1 MTGMILDAVLML
13 LLVAAL
19 GYGVRLERK
28 LTQLRAGQLAF
39 AGAVT
44 ELNAACGRAESALAS
59 LRASGED
66 ADLLH
71 DRILK
76 ARQLKADLEQLIAK
90 GVRNAPLPPR
100 NGVDEGSPANRGGGR
115 SEAET
120 GRGGKGEPDSD
131 RARIA
136 QPAPTG
142 RPAATLPRG
151 GRETLSAA
159 PTPTPTPDP
168 DDRAFRMA
176 ALAERIQGMASPA
189 KAAAGAGNVQA
200 ILHALTANQS
210 PKQSLNR
217 TKASL
222 DDDLFAA

>member
-19 GYGVRLERK
+19 GYGVRLEKK

-44 ELNAACGRAESALAS
+44 ELNAACTRAENALGS
-59 LRASGED
+59 LRASGEE

-71 DRILK
+71 DRIIK
-76 ARQLKADLEQLIAK
+76 ARALKTDLEQLMARGGRIA
-90 GVRNAPLPPR
+90 
-100 NGVDEGSPANRGGGR
+100 SPSPSGEGGR

-120 GRGGKGEPDSD
+120 GWGRQGEPDSD
-131 RARIA
+131 RARVA
-136 QPAPTG
+136 APTPPG
-142 RPAATLPRG
+142 RSATPRG
-151 GRETLSAA
+151 GRENVSAA
-159 PTPTPTPDP
+159 PVFPDP

-176 ALAERIQGMASPA
+176 ALAERISGMSAPA
-189 KAAAGAGNVQA
+189 PAATAGAGNVEA
-200 ILHALTANQS
+200 ILHALTANQAA
-210 PKQSLNR
+210 KQSLNR
-217 TKASL
+217 SRVNLST

>member
-19 GYGVRLERK
+19 GYGVRLEKK

-44 ELNAACGRAESALAS
+44 ELNAACTRAEAALGS
-59 LRASGED
+59 LRASGEE

-76 ARQLKADLEQLIAK
+76 ARALKNDLEQLMARS
-90 GVRNAPLPPR
+90 GRAPLAP
-100 NGVDEGSPANRGGGR
+100 
-115 SEAET
+115 SEARAEPRFEET
-120 GRGGKGEPDSD
+120 
-131 RARIA
+131 RAEVRA
-136 QPAPTG
+136 APARAAPQPA
-142 RPAATLPRG
+142 
-151 GRETLSAA
+151 A
-159 PTPTPTPDP
+159 PVAPDP

-176 ALAERIQGMASPA
+176 ALAQRINGMTGHAPASPS
-189 KAAAGAGNVQA
+189 AGAGNVQA
-200 ILHALTANQS
+200 ILHALTANQAA
-210 PKQSLNR
+210 KQSLNR
-217 TKASL
+217 ARVNLAT

>member
-1 MTGMILDAVLML
+1 MTGLILDAILML

-19 GYGVRLERK
+19 AYGVRLEKK

-44 ELNAACGRAESALAS
+44 ELNTACGRAENALAS

-76 ARQLKADLEQLIAK
+76 ARQLKTDLELLIAR
-90 GVRNAPLPPR
+90 GARNPSVPGQAPR
-100 NGVDEGSPANRGGGR
+100 AISPSLRDG
-115 SEAET
+115 EET
-120 GRGGKGEPDSD
+120 A
-131 RARIA
+131 RAVSS
-136 QPAPTG
+136 
-142 RPAATLPRG
+142 LPRSG
-151 GRETLSAA
+151 GEVARSVSEETEGLL
-159 PTPTPTPDP
+159 PQHQPTPDP

-176 ALAERIQGMASPA
+176 ALAERIHGMAAPA

-210 PKQSLNR
+210 AKQSLNR
-217 TKASL
+217 ARASL